1 MASVGNINVNLTADI
16 SQFQS
21 AMRKASDTIA
31 KFSYTMNGKITDGL
45 IDPLKK
51 AKFEFKDIARIVGGI
66 VISKMFYSGLNAIR
80 NATDAVIDFRQELE
94 YTQTAFAN
102 LFDDAALADEL
113 VNVLKDFSAVSP
125 FDFESSAKAA
135 QRLLAYGIKAKNVMY
150 VMSGV
155 LNAATMQGDPTKIE
169 AISRALGQIYTKG
182 TLKAEEVRQ
191 LAEAGIPAYEILA
204 EKLNLSEEA
213 MQNLGKAAIPAN
225 VAINALVDGINERF
239 SGMAKA
245 SVRTMKGMISN
256 IKDNALMLISDV
268 FDPLYQQV
276 RTLTWGVNNFFN
288 DMYQLYELR
297 GLGGVFEHLV
307 PDEEDQAAFRQF
319 IAILKEFGYI
329 LLDVGQNIGSIVV
342 ASLRRLVTIV
352 NAIGPYFILAGQAI
366 QLFVR
371 EVRNCAPVMKVLTT
385 VLAAAAGAFMVFKAA
400 SLAAFILRPLTKVV
414 MMCAKAFA
422 VLAAMITAHPIILGL
437 MLLGGAFA
445 ALANTSTKAGEAI
458 RGFGEKLTKWLG
470 VDPGTELLPDTK
482 KRTAEVDKFNE
493 ALDTTGQKLDKTGD
507 AAEDAAKKA
516 KKAQKDLLSFD
527 EVFRLNENKD
537 ETNGLDTDVP
547 AWTMPELDFGDIGFD
562 EPIFPDFADLW
573 DNNFGS
579 QLDKLKELGK
589 GLWQKICDALG
600 IEDPDTALFTTA
612 MGAAIAAILAALL
625 GASLWETLIAG
636 LMGAVA
642 GLLWEKIA
650 EAFGMDE
657 AQKHQAA
664 ICTAFGIAFGALCG
678 WLLGLP
684 VLGTVAAALGAGLA
698 AEVWSGIAD
707 ALGLTPDAK
716 YGALI
721 AAGIAAVI
729 GAAFNNPIIGMVLKQ
744 LAPGLWKVL
753 AAAFG
758 GSNGAAALLNSGVTA
773 ALVGTWVAAIIQ
785 GIETGDWSGLIP
797 AVLGTLGRILLGPI
811 GGLGGLIAGYLYNAT
826 FESLKEKFG
835 LSNMDRI
842 KDLLVAAFEGLFAGV
857 MGWMIPIITPLGTQ
871 IGNFAQMTLMNG
883 LKAGIFGIITSILAS
898 ALSNKLLEFMGE
910 ALNLT
915 DQDIKN
921 GKTGQQIGGICGS
934 IIGGIVGFLL
944 GGPAGAAIGS
954 AIGNGIGQPLGAA
967 IGALWNTYIYP
978 ALKDFLDALGTFFT
992 DTLPNAMSNA
1002 WSGICTFFTSTLPA
1016 AFSSAWSTVS
1026 GAFASVVDG
1035 ITKWFTATLPHAI
1048 GYGIGYV
1055 LGTLV
1060 KWHQQI
1066 TIAVL
1071 KFLGN
1076 IVSAVNTF
1084 FTVTIPNA
1092 FMSFM
1097 AWFTSLPEKIDAA
1110 LLSFFK
1116 TVLNGLDRIITAV
1129 HEYLTVTM
1137 PMMFATFLAWLIG
1150 LPAKV
1155 SEALNAFWAAV
1166 DAWVV
1171 SLPEKITA
1179 ALGIIWTAITT
1190 WAAGIWATI
1199 QTIPEKLLQIGR
1211 DVIAG
1216 FLKGLQEAWA
1226 SIVTAIS
1233 EFVAGFVQGWKD
1245 ALGIA
1250 SPSTVFEEIGRW
1262 VIEGLLNGL
1271 TVAWELVKGWF
1282 ATACQEFSAFFSG
1295 LASDI
1300 VNFVDLTKN
1309 SIKNFVT
1316 ETKSSITSWANNT
1329 RSTLI
1334 SWATTVQSRIFSWA
1348 TATINRI
1355 ASWASTTMAKLTSW
1369 ISTTISKLSS
1379 WYSTTLSKMSSW
1391 RTEAISTFT
1400 SAMSTIKS
1408 KVYDAFEA
1416 VANTVRN
1423 KLGEAQSAVEGFV
1436 SSVGSLLDSIKSKID
1451 GIVSA
1456 AKSAASTI
1464 ASSFSG
1470 ISWPGHASGGVFNKE
1485 HLARVSEGNKAEA
1498 IIPLEDKTAMQ
1509 PFVDA
1514 VSAGLAQYLGPMMAN
1529 MSNAIAGGGT
1539 SVNEAPPVYV
1549 GTLIADDR
1557 SLRELQRRMNVI
1569 QMKESRRST

>member
-31 KFSYTMNGKITDGL
+31 KFSYTMNGRITDGL

-66 VISKMFYSGLNAIR
+66 VISKVFYSGLNAIR
-80 NATDAVIDFRQELE
+80 NATDAVIDFREELE
-94 YTQTAFAN
+94 YTQVAFSN
-102 LFDDAALADEL
+102 LFDNAGMAQEL

-125 FDFESSAKAA
+125 FDFQSSAKAA
-135 QRLLAYGIKAKNVMY
+135 QRLLAYGIQAKNVMY

-155 LNAATMQGDPTKIE
+155 LNAATMQGDASKIE
-169 AISRALGQIYTKG
+169 SISRALGQIYTKG

-245 SVRTMKGMISN
+245 SVRTMKGMMSN
-256 IKDNALMLISDV
+256 IKDNALMLVADA

-288 DMYQLYELR
+288 EMYQLYELR
-297 GLGGVFEHLV
+297 GLGGVFERLV
-307 PDEEDQAAFRQF
+307 PSEEDRAAFRQF
-319 IAILKEFGYI
+319 IAILQEFGAI
-329 LLDVGQNIGSIVV
+329 LLDIGHNIGSVV
-342 ASLRRLVTIV
+342 LSSLRQLVTIV
-352 NAIGPYFILAGQAI
+352 NAIGPYFILAGQVI

-371 EVRNCAPVMKVLTT
+371 EVSKCTPVMKLLTT
-385 VLAAAAGAFMVFKAA
+385 VLAAAAGAFIVFKAA
-400 SLAAFILRPLTKVV
+400 ALAAFILRPLTKVV
-414 MMCAKAFA
+414 MLCAKAFA

-470 VDPGTELLPDTK
+470 VDPGTKLLPDTK
-482 KRTAEVDKFNE
+482 QRTAEVDKFNQ

-527 EVFRLNENKD
+527 EVFRLTENKD
-537 ETNGLDTDVP
+537 ENTGLDDDIP
-547 AWTMPELDFGDIGFD
+547 AWTMPEFDFGDIGLD
-562 EPIFPDFADLW
+562 EPILPDFADLW
-573 DNNFGS
+573 ESGFS
-579 QLDKLKELGK
+579 KQLDKLKNWAK
-589 GLWQKICDALG
+589 DLWKRICDALG
-600 IEDPDTALFTTA
+600 INDPDTALFTTA

-625 GASLWETLIAG
+625 GASWWEVLLAG
-636 LMGAVA
+636 LMGGIA

-664 ICTAFGIAFGALCG
+664 ICTAFGLAIGALCG

-684 VLGTVAAALGAGLA
+684 ALGVVATALGAGLA

-729 GAAFNNPIIGMVLKQ
+729 GAAFNNPIIGMVIKQ
-744 LAPGLWKVL
+744 LAPNLWKVL

-758 GSNGAAALLNSGVTA
+758 GGNAASALLNSGVTT

-797 AVLGTLGRILLGPI
+797 AVVGTLGRVLLGPI

-835 LSNMDRI
+835 LSNMDKI
-842 KDLLVAAFEGLFAGV
+842 KDILVAAFEGLVAGV

-871 IGNFAQMTLMNG
+871 IGNFAQLTLMNG
-883 LKAGIFGIITSILAS
+883 LKAGIIGIITSLLSS

-910 ALNLT
+910 SLDLT
-915 DQDIKN
+915 EQDIKN

-934 IIGGIVGFLL
+934 IIGGIVGFFI

-967 IGALWNTYIYP
+967 IGALWNTYISP
-978 ALKDFLDALGTFFT
+978 ALSEFYDAMSVFFT
-992 DTLPNAMSNA
+992 DTLPGFLSSA
-1002 WSGICTFFTSTLPA
+1002 WGNICSFFTETMPA
-1016 AFSSAWSTVS
+1016 AFSSAWDTVTTTLGSIITGIST
-1026 GAFASVVDG
+1026 
-1035 ITKWFTATLPHAI
+1035 WFTTTLPHAI
-1048 GYGIGYV
+1048 GYGIGYA
-1055 LGTLV
+1055 LGTLMKLHEKINV
-1060 KWHQQI
+1060 AILTFFNNVYNSLH
-1066 TIAVL
+1066 
-1071 KFLGN
+1071 
-1076 IVSAVNTF
+1076 TF

-1097 AWFTSLPEKIDAA
+1097 AWFTSLPERIDAA

-1116 TVLNGLDRIITAV
+1116 AVLNGLDRIITAI
-1129 HEYLTVTM
+1129 HTFFTVTM
-1137 PMMFATFLAWLIG
+1137 PQMFATFLAWLIG
-1150 LPAKV
+1150 LPGKI
-1155 SEALNAFWAAV
+1155 SEALTGFITAI
-1166 DAWVV
+1166 DAWLNG
-1171 SLPEKITA
+1171 LPERIIA
-1179 ALGIIWTAITT
+1179 AISGLWSTIVA
-1190 WAAGIWATI
+1190 WASGIWATI
-1199 QTIPEKLLQIGR
+1199 KSIPEMLVQIGR
-1211 DVIAG
+1211 DIIAG
-1216 FLKGLQEAWA
+1216 LLRGLSEAWA
-1226 SIVTAIS
+1226 SILQAIS
-1233 EFVAGFVQGWKD
+1233 EFVAGFIQGWKD

-1262 VIEGLLNGL
+1262 IIEGLLNGL
-1271 TVAWELVKGWF
+1271 ILAWETVVLWF
-1282 ATACQEFSAFFSG
+1282 TTASQAFASFFSG
-1295 LASDI
+1295 LATDI
-1300 VNFVDLTKN
+1300 TNFVSTTKS
-1309 SIKNFVT
+1309 SIVAFVT
-1316 ETKSSITSWANNT
+1316 ETKNSILTWANTTKSNFLT
-1329 RSTLI
+1329 
-1334 SWATTVQSRIFSWA
+1334 WATTVQERISSWA
-1348 TATINRI
+1348 STTMSKI
-1355 ASWASTTMAKLTSW
+1355 ASWASTTMSKVASW
-1369 ISTTISKLSS
+1369 AASTISRISS
-1379 WYSTTLSKMSSW
+1379 WYSTTISKVSDW
-1391 RTEAISTFT
+1391 KTKAISLFT
-1400 SAMSTIKS
+1400 SAMSTIKTRVSEAFQNVVSTINS
-1408 KVYDAFEA
+1408 KLSEA
-1416 VANTVRN
+1416 RSIV
-1423 KLGEAQSAVEGFV
+1423 SSFV
-1436 SSVGSLLDSIKSKID
+1436 SSVNSLLSSVMSKISN
-1451 GIVSA
+1451 VASA
-1456 AKSAASTI
+1456 ARSAASSVASTI
-1464 ASSFSG
+1464 SN
-1470 ISWPGHASGGVFNKE
+1470 ISWPGHAAGGVFNRE